1 MGLGENFGVAGGV
14 RVGAGPVTFHY
25 SRDSSNVRARA
36 GCRYAARGGIVG
48 NELDRA
54 VSLSLQR
61 GV

>member
-1 MGLGENFGVAGGV
+1 MKISVWPAAYVWALAQSPFIIAAIRPTSALAPVAGMQ
-14 RVGAGPVTFHY
+14 P
-25 SRDSSNVRARA
+25 
-36 GCRYAARGGIVG
+36 GGIVG